1 MTKKHFIAL
10 ADHIKANMPFAGYT
24 ERMISDLAD
33 FCASQNPR
41 FDRARCDYNGLEVT
55 MSQLWFGV
63 ACALFYGI
71 GYVRGRKSAVRKCI
85 QLIREVGNERKGR

>member
-1 MTKKHFIAL
+1 
-10 ADHIKANMPFAGYT
+10 
-24 ERMISDLAD
+24 
-33 FCASQNPR
+33 
-41 FDRARCDYNGLEVT
+41 